1 MLFHITHK
9 HDAQTCPAH
18 DPKLV
23 RETWGKVWANVGSEI
38 ELKSAY
44 VNAPAHTIYMV
55 IETDDVKK
63 IEDFL
68 FPVFKIGTAD
78 ISPVV
83 DARETTKKFS

>member
-9 HDAQTCPAH
+9 HTAETCPAN

-23 RETWGKVWANVGSEI
+23 RETWGKVWANEGI

-55 IETDDVKK
+55 IETDSVKK

-68 FPVFKIGTAD
+68 YPVFKIGTAD
-78 ISPVV
+78 IAPVV